1 MNIVLKVFLSMS
13 FSGSLLILVL
23 LLGERFLKDK
33 ISQQWQYY
41 IWLIVILRLLF
52 PFGPETSLLGKIY
65 QTVDQAITQTSLPQ
79 KHSTSNIP
87 EDVLV
92 PTVVLEQNNENKN
105 SLTEDLTTV
114 HPLQDIKILLTN
126 HIWLIWFVVML
137 GLLIRKITIYQ
148 GFIRYIRAG
157 LIPVSDIEILDR
169 LSIIAK
175 QTSIRNPIE
184 LCVNPLVSSPLLI
197 GFFHPCIVLPSTD
210 IPKKD
215 FQYIILHELIHY
227 KRWDIFYKW
236 LVQITVCLH
245 WFNPLVYLMSQ
256 QITKICEFSC
266 DEAVLTKIGGSNAQD
281 YGKTLLDAMAAVGRY
296 KENFGV
302 ITLNE
307 NKQILKERLGAIMNF
322 KKRSTK
328 IRILTGILT
337 LCIMSGAAFVGVY
350 PAAAAGNH
358 ITDKPQETVDKTT
371 QEKTSSSRYARMTEK
386 YYEDG
391 SLPLFQMAFCNMNE
405 EEQSEWLNRIFA
417 DRNLVFFGA
426 AVNLLDED
434 CVQIQH
440 LAETIYKENDIV
452 YFSNLA
458 MHMGEDSLK
467 VWLDRALEDG
477 KWSFQSVLFHMLDRD
492 DEFDELEKKQEKEW
506 EEAQI
511 AEYGAVGVTINGK
524 DYYYQG
530 QLVNIFLDIRSN
542 KSFYTLNM
550 NPNGT
555 INIKIVRN
563 EKNEMIGVA
572 YMTEAEVIE
581 LFGDDKE
588 DSDDETDVEIIPVN
602 FKNITAEE
610 TIFLG
615 EYILADG
622 DKIRY
627 DIFAETGNGIEVF
640 FAKDEQKDIFY
651 WFVHNL
657 RQPDKPLKIIADFIV
672 EPPTKPGIYKLFLR
686 ATDGTLGNVKGSI
699 SIASADES

>member
-1 MNIVLKVFLSMS
+1 MKIRKYILICGNLSLFACGGYIVYHHVTD
-13 FSGSLLILVL
+13 I
-23 LLGERFLKDK
+23 
-33 ISQQWQYY
+33 
-41 IWLIVILRLLF
+41 
-52 PFGPETSLLGKIY
+52 
-65 QTVDQAITQTSLPQ
+65 TVQ
-79 KHSTSNIP
+79 
-87 EDVLV
+87 
-92 PTVVLEQNNENKN
+92 
-105 SLTEDLTTV
+105 
-114 HPLQDIKILLTN
+114 ILL
-126 HIWLIWFVVML
+126 V
-137 GLLIRKITIYQ
+137 G
-148 GFIRYIRAG
+148 
-157 LIPVSDIEILDR
+157 
-169 LSIIAK
+169 
-175 QTSIRNPIE
+175 
-184 LCVNPLVSSPLLI
+184 
-197 GFFHPCIVLPSTD
+197 
-210 IPKKD
+210 
-215 FQYIILHELIHY
+215 
-227 KRWDIFYKW
+227 IF
-236 LVQITVCLH
+236 
-245 WFNPLVYLMSQ
+245 
-256 QITKICEFSC
+256 
-266 DEAVLTKIGGSNAQD
+266 
-281 YGKTLLDAMAAVGRY
+281 
-296 KENFGV
+296 
-302 ITLNE
+302 
-307 NKQILKERLGAIMNF
+307 
-322 KKRSTK
+322 
-328 IRILTGILT
+328 
-337 LCIMSGAAFVGVY
+337 
-350 PAAAAGNH
+350 
-358 ITDKPQETVDKTT
+358 
-371 QEKTSSSRYARMTEK
+371 
-386 YYEDG
+386 
-391 SLPLFQMAFCNMNE
+391 MAFCLMNG

-426 AVNLLDED
+426 AINLLDED

-467 VWLDRALEDG
+467 AWLDRALEDG

-563 EKNEMIGVA
+563 EKNEIIGVA

-588 DSDDETDVEIIPVN
+588 ESDDETDVEIIPVN